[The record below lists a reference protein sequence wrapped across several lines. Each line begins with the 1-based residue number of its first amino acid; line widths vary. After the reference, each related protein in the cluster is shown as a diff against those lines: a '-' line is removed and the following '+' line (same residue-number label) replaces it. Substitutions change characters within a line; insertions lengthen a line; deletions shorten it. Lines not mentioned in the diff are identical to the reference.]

1 MYNEDSYLIKH
12 FTNADISTDEPPKYL
27 LGDKWYDI
35 LRNKMNIWGW
45 TRHQPSMEDILSEFR
60 KVEYKQEKDY
70 IGRSYKEVKVFI
82 KEITVHGWSN
92 SGQVALTLYR
102 IKLHSKDSPEYIC
115 WV

>member
-12 FTNADISTDEPPKYL
+12 FTNADISIQELPQYL
-27 LGDKWYDI
+27 LGDNWYEV

-45 TRHQPSMEDILSEFR
+45 TRQQPSMADILEKFR
-60 KVEYKQEKDY
+60 KVEYKEEKDY
-70 IGRSYKEVKVFI
+70 LGHKCTPAKAFV

-102 IKLHSKDSPEYIC
+102 IKLHSENNPEYIC
-115 WV
+115 WA